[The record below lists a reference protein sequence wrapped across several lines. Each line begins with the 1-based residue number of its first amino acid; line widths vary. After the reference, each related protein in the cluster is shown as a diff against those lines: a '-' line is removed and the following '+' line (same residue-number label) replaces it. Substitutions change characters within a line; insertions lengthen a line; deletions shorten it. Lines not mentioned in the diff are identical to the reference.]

1 MYVCIGQV
9 FRENNITITYSSEFE
24 RFPSDGYIRSVM
36 EKTKQEGRS
45 ESDSVSELEHNT
57 VDLFTIF
64 LWQGP
69 GVLWRRNQGERLS
82 SFFFRGRT
90 RPSLLFP
97 KCYHFRVSDNHI
109 LHCDREFSV
118 IPINARMLRTVLP
131 TP

>member
-82 SFFFRGRT
+82 SFFSEGE
-90 RPSLLFP
+90 P
-97 KCYHFRVSDNHI
+97 V
-109 LHCDREFSV
+109 LHYCSRNVTVFVFQTITFCTVTVNSV
-118 IPINARMLRTVLP
+118 
-131 TP
+131 